1 MLLNKISSFVFV
13 LLLFCSSPSFAQDNK
28 KEAKELLDKFLTA
41 WLIEQDIDRAVTYVA
56 VQESTSDISRMFNL
70 DPAGFDIELWLR
82 KTLTMWLEKDHG
94 LVNNWGHGDPK
105 HPGYINIPAKPA
117 DLKSRLNLMVALP
130 EVTLDEM
137 DLRNHIAGP
146 DAEAAYIAS
155 FKFDHAP
162 RDGVVIL
169 LIKTS
174 TGWKLLP
181 PLWIVA

>member
-1 MLLNKISSFVFV
+1 MLLNKISSFAIIF
-13 LLLFCSSPSFAQDNK
+13 LLFFSSLGFAQDNK

-41 WLIEQDIDRAVTYVA
+41 WLIEQDIDRAVTYIA
-56 VQESTSDISRMFNL
+56 VQESALDISRMFNL
-70 DPAGFDIELWLR
+70 DLAGFDVEIWLH

-105 HPGYINIPAKPA
+105 HPGYISIPTKPSN
-117 DLKSRLNLMVALP
+117 LNNRLNLMTVLP

-137 DLRNHIAGP
+137 DLLNHIAGP
-146 DAEAAYIAS
+146 DDEAAYITS

-181 PLWIVA
+181 PFWIVA